1 MLTIYHLWLS
11 PPCRL
16 VRLVCEEKGLDYQLK
31 AEKTW
36 ERREAFLKMNP
47 AGEVPVL
54 VNGKAVIAGHM
65 AILEYLEEMAP
76 EPSLFPNDMVA
87 RAGARRL
94 LEWFLFKFQR
104 EVTNP
109 LLTERVLKK
118 YLKMGGPDAAK
129 IRAGQTN
136 LGHHLSYLEHLAGKR
151 NYLNGADFSIAD
163 LAAAAQISTIDYLG
177 EINWPDYPHVR
188 EWYAKV
194 KCRRSFRP
202 LLKDY
207 LAGLKPPGHYTA
219 LDF

>member
-16 VRLVCEEKGLDYQLK
+16 VRLVCEEKELEYDLK
-31 AEKTW
+31 AEKVW
-36 ERREAFLKMNP
+36 ERREDFIKMNP

-54 VNGKAVIAGHM
+54 VDGKATIAGHM
-65 AILEYLEEMAP
+65 AVLEYLEETTPA
-76 EPSLFPNDMVA
+76 PSLYPRDIGE
-87 RAGARRL
+87 RAEARRL

-109 LLTERVLKK
+109 LLTERVLKV
-118 YLKMGGPDAAK
+118 YLKKGSPNAER

-136 LGHHLSYLEHLAGKR
+136 LGNHLGYLEHLAGRR
-151 NYLNGADFSIAD
+151 NYLAGAEVSIAD
-163 LAAAAQISTIDYLG
+163 LAAAAQVSTMDYLG
-177 EINWPDYPHVR
+177 EINWQNHPETR

-194 KCRRSFRP
+194 KCRKSFRP
-202 LLKDY
+202 LLKDF
-207 LAGLKPPGHYTA
+207 LAGMTPPDHYSA